1 MNYKSHVINSNSVLN
16 FRPPGGVNDKNWP
29 KITHLFVQAIG
40 PQTCQEGKMPQIHP
54 K

>member
-1 MNYKSHVINSNSVLN
+1 MNYKSQVINSNSVLD

-29 KITHLFVQAIG
+29 KITHLFC
-40 PQTCQEGKMPQIHP
+40 PQTCQEGKMPQTHP